1 VGCYDDHGLVLKMLG
16 VGEKYAL
23 IEIYDGDASA
33 TAQEEYL
40 ILMAVEVIRGSIP
53 LAEGANIEIGVAS
66 FKFRFF
72 CGALAKEHEHGFRKG
87 SSLR

>member
-1 VGCYDDHGLVLKMLG
+1 MGCYVDHDLVLKMRG

-23 IEIYDGDASA
+23 IEIYGDASV
-33 TAQEEYL
+33 TAQEENL

-66 FKFRFF
+66 IISRRSPIGFTMH
-72 CGALAKEHEHGFRKG
+72 LAILF
-87 SSLR
+87 

>member
-1 VGCYDDHGLVLKMLG
+1 MGCYDDHDLVLKMWG

-23 IEIYDGDASA
+23 IEIYGDASV
-33 TAQEEYL
+33 TAQEENL

-66 FKFRFF
+66 IISRRSPIGFTMH
-72 CGALAKEHEHGFRKG
+72 LAILF
-87 SSLR
+87 

>member
-1 VGCYDDHGLVLKMLG
+1 MLG

-66 FKFRFF
+66 IISRRSPIGFTMH
-72 CGALAKEHEHGFRKG
+72 LAILF
-87 SSLR
+87 

>member
-1 VGCYDDHGLVLKMLG
+1 MGCYDDHDLVLKMRG

-23 IEIYDGDASA
+23 IEIYGDASV
-33 TAQEEYL
+33 TAQEENL

-66 FKFRFF
+66 LKFRFF
-72 CGALAKEHEHGFRKG
+72 SDALAKEHEHGFRKG